1 MVPELAPLLP
11 WLGGIRRSATL
22 SASGATSL
30 LLMLLAAPMAQGAW
44 AVVVGVPQLYV
55 LPTSEYGID
64 LSRLTMVPH
73 PSERCAEVVAPDH
86 ERGDPT

>member
-1 MVPELAPLLP
+1 MPELARLLP
-11 WLGGIRRSATL
+11 WPGGIRRSATL
-22 SASGATSL
+22 SATGATNL
-30 LLMLLAAPMAQGAW
+30 LPTLLAAPMAQGTW
-44 AVVVGVPQLYV
+44 AVVVGVPQLCA

-73 PSERCAEVVAPDH
+73 PSERCAEVVAPGH